1 MHGQARPQREPSGRR
16 SPLFGAAEYWISS
29 LPAKPLRVCA
39 FNSVPFEGV
48 WLDTEFSTGTGIAF
62 TLVEQQKSSNSKVGN
77 FGYGKLAPAGFI
89 CVQGSRERRQLQHF
103 AAAMRSITGG
113 LHDSST
119 APRTR
124 LGLQDAKFKEC
135 LKRNRRDMVSTPPC
149 RLRLVN

>member
-1 MHGQARPQREPSGRR
+1 M
-16 SPLFGAAEYWISS
+16 
-29 LPAKPLRVCA
+29 KPLEIGTA
-39 FNSVPFEGV
+39 NSA
-48 WLDTEFSTGTGIAF
+48 SIAF

-89 CVQGSRERRQLQHF
+89 CVQGSRERRQLQRF

-124 LGLQDAKFKEC
+124 PWAS
-135 LKRNRRDMVSTPPC
+135 RREVQRILETEQTRYGFDPVPADC
-149 RLRLVN
+149 A